1 MFLEQWKGQLKY
13 KSEVILK
20 MKKLYFL
27 DENSNLVLAPEVKWS
42 DNVKFAPTNSL
53 ADTDYIMGLSDG
65 VNVKYILNLNIDS
78 DGNIDTP
85 GGVTMGGNLIFPNKA
100 TTLKFLCAEGS
111 DVTIGGTYQLPYET
125 LSYSLSQITDASTSN
140 QYGHAVLG
148 ALNDDAE
155 ILLKPNV
162 SIFGLNSYSYINSSD
177 SIGVDSSWNSAG
189 YFDGST
195 YSFLTLNTQVNLDY
209 SSLSTAAGFTTWVQD
224 FFYSVLPFT
233 YNGSPSGGSQ
243 LMIYGCYMGSHFVA
257 DNGYSYSNSTQFQ
270 EGATIGAGV
279 TTAGHS
285 LYSFSDW
292 YITGILSLSSQSTF
306 SSQAKIFGALIE
318 SDSFSINVTNSSNT
332 IYTVFVHGS
341 RIDSNLTL
349 TADNTVSTGTSDIY
363 ISGCNPIPSLE
374 WNDQS
379 IPGKNITLNIDRG
392 SYPSE
397 LIVTNGTPTIKFE
410 SNLRKITGLGVNIGV
425 DMQPNQTYL
434 LRNST
439 PITLTLPS
447 YAQELDYIEIVMYT
461 SGSAGGFTIAQHAS
475 EQIVYGTT
483 GSTVGSG
490 HGINSLAGSGN
501 TNLKLTYM
509 GMFFGNR
516 TWAINYT
523 SAPVNFF

>member
-1 MFLEQWKGQLKY
+1 
-13 KSEVILK
+13 
-20 MKKLYFL
+20 MKNLYYL
-27 DENSNLVLAPEVKWS
+27 DENSNLVLAPIVKWS
-42 DNVKFAPTNSL
+42 DNTKFAPTNSL
-53 ADTDYIMGLSDG
+53 ADTDYIMGLSSG

-140 QYGHAVLG
+140 PYGHAVLG
-148 ALNDDAE
+148 TLNDDSV

-162 SIFGLNSYSYINSSD
+162 GIFGLNPYSYINSLD
-177 SIGVDSSWNSAG
+177 PIGVDASWNSAG

-243 LMIYGCYMGSHFVA
+243 LIIYGCYMGSSFVA
-257 DNGYSYSNSTQFQ
+257 DNGYSYSNGTQFQ
-270 EGATIGAGV
+270 SGATIGSGV
-279 TTAGHS
+279 TTVGHS
-285 LYSFSDW
+285 FYSFSDW
-292 YITGILSLSSQSTF
+292 YIAGLLSLTSQSTF
-306 SSQAKIFGALIE
+306 SSQAKIFGSLIE

-332 IYTVFVHGS
+332 VYTVFVHGT
-341 RIDSNLTL
+341 RIDSNLVKL
-349 TADNTVSTGTSDIY
+349 TADNTVNTGTSDIY

-374 WNDQS
+374 WDDQS
-379 IPGKNITLNIDRG
+379 IPGENITLNIDRS
-392 SYPSE
+392 SYPAE
-397 LIVTNGTPTIKFE
+397 LIVTNGTPTINFE
-410 SNLRKITGLGVNIGV
+410 SNLRKVTDIGV

-434 LRNST
+434 LKNTS

-461 SGSAGGFTIAQHAS
+461 FGVVGGFTIAQQAS
-475 EQIVYGTT
+475 EQIAYGTT
-483 GSTVGSG
+483 ASVVGSG

-501 TNLKLTYM
+501 TNLKLTYI
-509 GMFFGNR
+509 GVFFGNR